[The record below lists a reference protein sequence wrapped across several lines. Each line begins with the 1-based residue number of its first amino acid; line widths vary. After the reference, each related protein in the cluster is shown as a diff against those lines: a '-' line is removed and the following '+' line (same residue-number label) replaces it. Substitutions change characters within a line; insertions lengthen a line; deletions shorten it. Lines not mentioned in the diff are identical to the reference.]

1 MADENQQLQEEMNRL
16 REALQNGGMTAKEF
30 NDALRGSE
38 KGLDAFAA
46 ATAKGAKQVA
56 QGLGSFALQ
65 VGQGDTNFKA
75 LNKVVDVASDAL
87 AGMAKAIPYAG
98 EAVAAGLKAAAE
110 GAKFMLDQMDQTT
123 KAFNDLGRV
132 GALTASGMSGLQ
144 KQFVQSGLTLNS
156 FTKIVGEN
164 SVAMARFRGMT
175 GDGAEEFTKIT
186 GALTQG
192 DMSLRRIGMSAD
204 QIGESTAAFVTQQTR
219 LGRSQAMNT
228 SDLINGTKQYALE
241 LDQLSKIT
249 GQSREA
255 IQKQQDAALS
265 ESRFRANYEE
275 LMSQGRVKEAK
286 ALMDLQ
292 TRMNTFGAE
301 MGQGT
306 RDLISGAANT
316 DAARK
321 MMASTG
327 GAAQDI
333 IMRLKEGAIDQN
345 QAQIELQAA
354 MKRNRD
360 AQMQNA
366 KFVDRAASAYQD
378 FSQVADFTN
387 ADFSQGFEK
396 ARKTQDAQLKGQD
409 KLTEDTVKAQANME
423 QMNREIQ
430 KLGFTFL
437 PNAATAVNKMTE
449 TMKKFV
455 QYVNEKVLGEKPEA
469 AAATTTTGMD
479 MGGAEMAGAGTA
491 QLTPAEQKKYGVT
504 ASGAPAAPAGATKAS
519 QQDLASMGLKIK
531 KGDVQAEGATISGNL
546 IELAKKVQ
554 SSIPGFQHFTGFN
567 DKFHNENA
575 PSSKHTQG
583 LAMDFVLAQKP
594 SKEEGARIVDM
605 LKSMGAS
612 FALDEYNNASAKST
626 GGHIH
631 AQVSAASGAIL
642 SGPKSG
648 YTPNLVMHGTEAV
661 VPLNTTPTQGAN
673 SLGINSEIMQEQL
686 NRLDELVSVMKNQLS
701 VSTKIMQYSS

>member
-1 MADENQQLQEEMNRL
+1 
-16 REALQNGGMTAKEF
+16 
-30 NDALRGSE
+30 
-38 KGLDAFAA
+38 
-46 ATAKGAKQVA
+46 
-56 QGLGSFALQ
+56 
-65 VGQGDTNFKA
+65 
-75 LNKVVDVASDAL
+75 
-87 AGMAKAIPYAG
+87 
-98 EAVAAGLKAAAE
+98 
-110 GAKFMLDQMDQTT
+110 
-123 KAFNDLGRV
+123 
-132 GALTASGMSGLQ
+132 
-144 KQFVQSGLTLNS
+144 
-156 FTKIVGEN
+156 
-164 SVAMARFRGMT
+164 MARFRGMT

-219 LGRSQAMNT
+219 LGRSQAANT
-228 SDLINGTKQYALE
+228 NDLISGTKQYALE
-241 LDQLSKIT
+241 LDTLSKIT

-255 IQKQQDAALS
+255 IQKQQDAVLS

-275 LMSQGRVKEAK
+275 LMAQGRTKEAK
-286 ALMDLQ
+286 SLMDLQ

-333 IMRLKEGAIDQN
+333 IMRLKDGSIDQN
-345 QAQIELQAA
+345 QAQIELQQA
-354 MKRNRD
+354 MRRNRD

-387 ADFSQGFEK
+387 ADFSEGFEK

-455 QYVNEKVLGEKPEA
+455 QYVNEKVLGEA
-469 AAATTTTGMD
+469 AG
-479 MGGAEMAGAGTA
+479 
-491 QLTPAEQKKYGVT
+491 
-504 ASGAPAAPAGATKAS
+504 AAPAGPAGIGGEFGGAGGGSGNAAVDAAVGAVGSDAEIAAARKSVAAGGSTTGGTVTAG
-519 QQDLASMGLKIK
+519 QQDLAKMGLKMK
-531 KGDVQAEGATISGNL
+531 QGDVQAEGASISGNL
-546 IELAKKVQ
+546 IDLAKKVQ
-554 SSIPGFQHFTGFN
+554 SSIPGFSYFSGFN
-567 DKFHNENA
+567 DRFHNENSPA
-575 PSSKHTQG
+575 SKHTQG
-583 LAMDFVLAQKP
+583 LAMDFALAQKP

-605 LKSMGAS
+605 LKQMGAVS
-612 FALDEYNNASAKST
+612 AIDEYNSPSAKAT

-631 AQVSAASGAIL
+631 AQVSAAGGAIL

-661 VPLNTTPTQGAN
+661 VPLNSTPSQGA
-673 SLGINSEIMQEQL
+673 SGLGMNSEMMQQQL
-686 NRLDELVSVMKNQLS
+686 DRLDDLVSVMKSQLD
-701 VSTKIMQYSS
+701 VSTKIMRYSS